1 MTTPDRSPYRDVP
14 DASEADLAE
23 QQRAVSDVD
32 EDSWQDAQRV
42 SLDRDWQANEA
53 DLVEQ
58 AVNDG
63 DTVVIAPGG
72 ERLAWS
78 DTIVL
83 GEAGTTTAATVP
95 GLPPMP
101 TGAGPGGI
109 YDPGQPGGYG
119 TSAGGY

>member
-58 AVNDG
+58 AL
-63 DTVVIAPGG
+63 VVPDD
-72 ERLAWS
+72 ETEFDR
-78 DTIVL
+78 
-83 GEAGTTTAATVP
+83 
-95 GLPPMP
+95 
-101 TGAGPGGI
+101 
-109 YDPGQPGGYG
+109 
-119 TSAGGY
+119 